1 MSRAKK
7 KLPGLEILE
16 LLPQEDFLL
25 PLLGTCSLTWQ
36 HKRIQ
41 EVHGGGSSS
50 TRIRHQR
57 II

>member
-25 PLLGTCSLTWQ
+25 PLHWHL
-36 HKRIQ
+36 
-41 EVHGGGSSS
+41 
-50 TRIRHQR
+50 
-57 II
+57 